1 MGEPRIETV
10 EIDGLRFHVRLYGDG
25 RPILL
30 LHGFP
35 DSGEVWR
42 LQAPALADAGF
53 RVIVPD
59 LRGCGETDAPEEVAR
74 YRLDRLV
81 ADVFALAD
89 ATAGDGATIDLVG
102 HDWGAAIGWF
112 ACAQRPERVRRFV
125 ALSVGHPE
133 AYRRAG
139 LEQKLKGWYL
149 LLFVTPGLAER
160 VLRAGDF
167 RALTR
172 HAPTAEDAERWRRDL
187 ARPGRL
193 TAGLNWYRAAARSGL
208 ARLDPIR
215 VPTLGVYSTGDP
227 ALAEDQMA
235 NAARWVDAD
244 WRYERLDGVGHW
256 LQIEAAE
263 RVNAWLLEWF
273 SAPSL
278 DGGPGTAR

>member
-1 MGEPRIETV
+1 MTERIERTR
-10 EIDGLRFHVRLYGDG
+10 IDGLDFHVRISGEGPPLV
-25 RPILL
+25 L

-35 DSGEVWR
+35 DSGELWR
-42 LQAPALADAGF
+42 LQTPALVAAGF

-59 LRGCGETDAPEEVAR
+59 LRGYGETDAPTEVGQ

-81 ADVFALAD
+81 ADVFDLAD
-89 ATAGDGATIDLVG
+89 AFAGDAPRVDLVG

-112 ACAQRPERVRRFV
+112 ACLARPERIRRFA

-139 LEQKLKGWYL
+139 LQQKLKGWYL

-160 VLRAGDF
+160 FLRAGDF

-172 HAPTAEDAERWRRDL
+172 HAPTAEDAARWRRDL

-193 TAGLNWYRAAARSGL
+193 TAGLNWYRGVARDGWRRRG
-208 ARLDPIR
+208 AVA
-215 VPTLGVYSTGDP
+215 VPTLGIYGTGDP

-235 NAARWVDAD
+235 NSRNWVDAE
-244 WRYERLDGVGHW
+244 WRYRRLDGTGHW
-256 LQIEAAE
+256 LPVEAAE
-263 RVNAWLLEWF
+263 QVNEWLIDWF
-273 SAPSL
+273 SGSL
-278 DGGPGTAR
+278 PADGPETAR

>member
-1 MGEPRIETV
+1 MDAPRIEMV
-10 EIDGLRFHVRLYGDG
+10 EIDGLRFHVRVFGDG
-25 RPILL
+25 RPLLL

-42 LQAPALADAGF
+42 LQAPALAEAGF

-59 LRGCGETDAPEEVAR
+59 LRGCGETDAPAEVAR
-74 YRLDRLV
+74 YRVDRLV
-81 ADVFALAD
+81 DDVFELAD
-89 ATAGDGATIDLVG
+89 AFAGDAARVDLVG
-102 HDWGAAIGWF
+102 HDWGAALGWF
-112 ACAQRPERVRRFV
+112 ACARRPERIGRFA

-149 LLFVTPGLAER
+149 LLFVTPGLAEAF
-160 VLRAGDF
+160 LRAGDF

-172 HAPTAEDAERWRRDL
+172 HAPTAEDADRWRRDL

-193 TAGLNWYRAAARSGL
+193 TAGLNWYRGAARSGL

-215 VPTLGVYSTGDP
+215 APTLGLYSTGDP

-235 NAARWVDAD
+235 NAAHWVDAE
-244 WRYERLDGVGHW
+244 WRYERLEGVGHW
-256 LQIEAAE
+256 LQIEAAAP
-263 RVNAWLLEWF
+263 VNAWLVDWF
-273 SAPSL
+273 SAPSP

>member
-1 MGEPRIETV
+1 MAERIERTR
-10 EIDGLRFHVRLYGDG
+10 IDGLEFHVRIAGEG

-35 DSGEVWR
+35 DSGELWR
-42 LQAPALADAGF
+42 LQTPALVAAGF

-59 LRGCGETDAPEEVAR
+59 LRGYGETEAPAEVER

-81 ADVFALAD
+81 ADVFDLAD
-89 ATAGDGATIDLVG
+89 VFAGDAPQIDLVG
-102 HDWGAAIGWF
+102 HDWGAAVGWF
-112 ACAQRPERVRRFV
+112 ACTARPERIRRFA

-149 LLFVTPGLAER
+149 LLFLTPGLAER
-160 VLRAGDF
+160 FLRAGDF

-172 HAPTAEDAERWRRDL
+172 HAPTSEDAERWRRDL

-193 TAGLNWYRAAARSGL
+193 TAGLNWYRGAARDRRRRFGRV
-208 ARLDPIR
+208 A
-215 VPTLGVYSTGDP
+215 VPTLGIYSAGDP

-235 NAARWVDAD
+235 NSRRWVDAE
-244 WRYERLDGVGHW
+244 WRYRRLDGIGHW
-256 LQIEAAE
+256 LPIEAADQ
-263 RVNAWLLEWF
+263 VNEWLIHWF
-273 SAPSL
+273 SAPSP